1 MDGDLA
7 GNGLQRV
14 PPVFHSLRPLPP
26 GRNRF
31 FSKPNRSI
39 KLWKADNMKAIIPP
53 KIQTAV
59 NALLTKPAVLSPTLR
74 QTVEAYAAGLGG
86 GIRPAGELPAEL
98 VDYVNKVAL
107 YAYKVTDE
115 DVQGLKDNGYSEDMI
130 FEITLC
136 ASLGAGLARLEC
148 GLNAIKGSQ

>member
-1 MDGDLA
+1 
-7 GNGLQRV
+7 
-14 PPVFHSLRPLPP
+14 
-26 GRNRF
+26 
-31 FSKPNRSI
+31 
-39 KLWKADNMKAIIPP
+39 MKAMFPS

-59 NALLTKPAVLSPTLR
+59 DALLTKPAVLSPSLR
-74 QTVEAYAAGLGG
+74 QSVEAHAAGLGG
-86 GIRPAGELPAEL
+86 GVRPSQELPSEL

-107 YAYKVTDE
+107 HAYKVTDQ
-115 DVQGLKDNGYSEDMI
+115 DLQQLKDNGYSEDMI